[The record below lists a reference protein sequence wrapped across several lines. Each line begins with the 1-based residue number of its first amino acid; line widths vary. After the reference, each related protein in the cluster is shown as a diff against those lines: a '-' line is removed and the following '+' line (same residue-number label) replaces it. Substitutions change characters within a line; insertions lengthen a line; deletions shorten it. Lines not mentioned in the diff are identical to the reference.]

1 MSDTDEWTKLLH
13 GHPIFSLPK
22 EIDKLNPLELSTK
35 TLPNLIA
42 LDPQREAPTPS
53 GRRQVMILKD
63 ADVIVAAGREVRMSS
78 FGDLKLSRSMRKSYK
93 VGFNLRSYGTQLS
106 RESLDIAHTKY
117 SV

>member
-35 TLPNLIA
+35 TLPHFTTP
-42 LDPQREAPTPS
+42 DPQREAPTPS

-78 FGDLKLSRSMRKSYK
+78 FGDLKLSRSLRKAYK
-93 VGFNLRSYGTQLS
+93 VSLNLRSNGIQLS
-106 RESLDIAHTKY
+106 REFL
-117 SV
+117 